1 MESTTARSSTN
12 TRRETS
18 FSSEPLQD
26 TGKSVLARALGV
38 LGTYSN
44 NSNTALPDRLV
55 AECNSV
61 SFGHDAA
68 ESVYMIQSRS
78 SLPPKSDWQLTWRG
92 AAPAPSVATN
102 IAEMAE
108 LERESKEAE
117 QLFKSRGS
125 KEAASS
131 PVWTPSRDSPNRAR
145 DQPAN
150 DAGGDHK
157 APATPARSPA
167 QDEAAERYLRRRQ
180 AKAAEVTQA
189 AQAPAAAATRG
200 RAGQETTSP
209 PSTPAGG
216 REGRQGR
223 SAAAMQT
230 AAPPPEPET
239 AKEKLKAAKAKAK
252 AKLKAAE
259 VSAAA
264 RAEAEAEAAAAAA
277 TVAEAG
283 AEAGAIAK
291 SSAEQAAA
299 ARLAAAKKK
308 ASEWKAAAVAGTAPG
323 TEEGDKLERARAKA
337 KASALAATE
346 AAAAAEVQAK
356 AAEEEAARLSALAR
370 AKAKTA
376 LAAVEAAAAE
386 VAAESAAVQQL
397 AVATAA
403 VAPARPS
410 KRLLKSMKRR
420 DKMLAA
426 MKAAQERRVAP

>member
-1 MESTTARSSTN
+1 MATRETFARTLGAIDAIAPKPAVQIEDAELFSCRLRYSQNYLSGSQLASAAEPTLDVRLVSSSST
-12 TRRETS
+12 
-18 FSSEPLQD
+18 D
-26 TGKSVLARALGV
+26 
-38 LGTYSN
+38 
-44 NSNTALPDRLV
+44 
-55 AECNSV
+55 
-61 SFGHDAA
+61 
-68 ESVYMIQSRS
+68 SRS
-78 SLPPKSDWQLTWRG
+78 AGDAPEYSTGWFVLTKNASHELFLERRPRRDARVTDLALALRG
-92 AAPAPSVATN
+92 AEVHWKGKGRFVVTATSEAN
-102 IAEMAE
+102 QYKTVLE
-108 LERESKEAE
+108 LMPIGVRKPDVICAE
-117 QLFKSRGS
+117 QMYKIIM
-125 KEAASS
+125 
-131 PVWTPSRDSPNRAR
+131 
-145 DQPAN
+145 
-150 DAGGDHK
+150 
-157 APATPARSPA
+157 
-167 QDEAAERYLRRRQ
+167 
-180 AKAAEVTQA
+180 
-189 AQAPAAAATRG
+189 
-200 RAGQETTSP
+200 GQETTSP

-223 SAAAMQT
+223 SAAAVQT

-259 VSAAA
+259 ASAAA

-283 AEAGAIAK
+283 AEAEAIAK

-308 ASEWKAAAVAGTAPG
+308 ASEWKAAAVAGTTPG
-323 TEEGDKLERARAKA
+323 AEEGDKLERARAKA

-376 LAAVEAAAAE
+376 LAAAEAAAAE

-397 AVATAA
+397 AIATAA

-426 MKAAQERRVAP
+426 MKAAQGRRVAP

>member
-1 MESTTARSSTN
+1 MATRETFARTLGAIDAIAPKPAVQIEDAELFSCRLRYSQNYLSGSQLASAAEPTLDVRLVSSSST
-12 TRRETS
+12 
-18 FSSEPLQD
+18 D
-26 TGKSVLARALGV
+26 
-38 LGTYSN
+38 
-44 NSNTALPDRLV
+44 
-55 AECNSV
+55 
-61 SFGHDAA
+61 
-68 ESVYMIQSRS
+68 SRS
-78 SLPPKSDWQLTWRG
+78 AGDAPEYSTGWFVLTKNASHELFLERRPRRDARVTDLALALRG
-92 AAPAPSVATN
+92 AEVHWKGKGRFVVTATSEAN
-102 IAEMAE
+102 QYKTVLE
-108 LERESKEAE
+108 LMPIGVRKPDVICAE
-117 QLFKSRGS
+117 QMYKIIM
-125 KEAASS
+125 
-131 PVWTPSRDSPNRAR
+131 
-145 DQPAN
+145 
-150 DAGGDHK
+150 
-157 APATPARSPA
+157 
-167 QDEAAERYLRRRQ
+167 
-180 AKAAEVTQA
+180 
-189 AQAPAAAATRG
+189 
-200 RAGQETTSP
+200 GQETTSP

-259 VSAAA
+259 TSAAA

-283 AEAGAIAK
+283 AEAEAIAK

-323 TEEGDKLERARAKA
+323 AEEGDKLERARAKA
-337 KASALAATE
+337 K
-346 AAAAAEVQAK
+346 
-356 AAEEEAARLSALAR
+356 
-370 AKAKTA
+370 TA
-376 LAAVEAAAAE
+376 LAAAEAAAAE

-397 AVATAA
+397 AIATAA